1 MITLVQPANVN
12 LFASIVTKFNMAETL
27 ADIIH
32 FTFFC
37 MSLALLHY
45 ISMGW

>member
-1 MITLVQPANVN
+1 MITLIQPANVN
-12 LFASIVTKFNMAETL
+12 LFASIVTKFNMAETF

-32 FTFFC
+32 FAFFC
-37 MSLALLHY
+37 MSLTLLNY